1 MTFIAMLPILTVN
14 HFKVVLLIGYLFVV
28 VIIIA
33 LSWLYLSRTT
43 RAIKAIGVHAPDY
56 LKIMVRVSIAN
67 AIVTAFLIFF
77 FLLTNI
83 Y

>member
-1 MTFIAMLPILTVN
+1 MLEATVN
-14 HFKVVLLIGYLFVV
+14 HFKVVLLFFYLFVV
-28 VIIIA
+28 IVVVL

-43 RAIKAIGVHAPDY
+43 RATKAIGLHAPEY

>member
-1 MTFIAMLPILTVN
+1 MLPIFTVN
-14 HFKVVLLIGYLFVV
+14 HFKVIILIFYLFVV
-28 VIIIA
+28 MIVIA
-33 LSWLYLSRTT
+33 LSWLYLSRTN
-43 RAIKAIGVHAPDY
+43 RATKAIGVHAPDY

>member
-1 MTFIAMLPILTVN
+1 MLELTVN
-14 HFKVVLLIGYLFVV
+14 HLKFIILVIYFFAVLV
-28 VIIIA
+28 VI
-33 LSWLYLSRTT
+33 LFSWLYLIRTV
-43 RAIKAIGVHAPDY
+43 RATKAIGVHAPEY

-67 AIVTAFLIFF
+67 AIVTAFLIGI

>member
-1 MTFIAMLPILTVN
+1 MLEHTLNHIKFVIL
-14 HFKVVLLIGYLFVV
+14 FFYLFVV
-28 VIIIA
+28 IIVVI
-33 LSWLYLSRTT
+33 LSWLYMSRTARAT
-43 RAIKAIGVHAPDY
+43 RAIGLHAPEY

-77 FLLTNI
+77 FLLTNL

>member
-1 MTFIAMLPILTVN
+1 MLPVLTIH
-14 HFKVVLLIGYLFVV
+14 HFKVVLLIFYLIVV
-28 VIIIA
+28 FIVVA

-43 RAIKAIGVHAPDY
+43 RATKAIGVHSPDY

-67 AIVTAFLIFF
+67 AIVTAFLITF

>member
-1 MTFIAMLPILTVN
+1 MLELTIN
-14 HFKVVLLIGYLFVV
+14 HIKVVLMVFYLIA
-28 VIIIA
+28 VIFIVFF
-33 LSWLYLSRTT
+33 SWLYLTRTI
-43 RAIKAIGVHAPDY
+43 RATKAIGLHAPEY

-67 AIVTAFLIFF
+67 AIVTAFLIGF

>member
-1 MTFIAMLPILTVN
+1 MLALTANHIKVFIL
-14 HFKVVLLIGYLFVV
+14 FSYLFVV
-28 VIIIA
+28 LFIVL

-43 RAIKAIGVHAPDY
+43 RATKAIGLHAPEY
-56 LKIMVRVSIAN
+56 LKVMVRVSIAN
-67 AIVTAFLIFF
+67 AIITAFLIFF